1 LTGPQLLRERAETPA
16 RGRVR
21 SLTLLC
27 SVPAHGFPLDQQG
40 AAFFGSAV
48 DQPEVRGQCASAV
61 TSGRLGAGFARHM
74 TNLSTAT
81 ASTDAI
87 RRYLHAWTH
96 EDVSAEVG
104 FGEAVNVYVGAH
116 DPVLT
121 AGLMQEKV
129 MPLFPQAVLAT
140 IEGAGHYPGLETPAR
155 TAELIC
161 AGASQAQ

>member
-1 LTGPQLLRERAETPA
+1 
-16 RGRVR
+16 
-21 SLTLLC
+21 
-27 SVPAHGFPLDQQG
+27 
-40 AAFFGSAV
+40 
-48 DQPEVRGQCASAV
+48 
-61 TSGRLGAGFARHM
+61 
-74 TNLSTAT
+74 
-81 ASTDAI
+81 
-87 RRYLHAWTH
+87 AWTH

-104 FGEAVNVYVGAH
+104 FGGAVNVYVGAH

-140 IEGAGHYPGLETPAR
+140 IEGTGHYPGLETPAR